1 MANRC
6 ERSWHKDWWCPDW
19 EPSDWDPSEW
29 FHIGRRFFRLGREL
43 TNVVVN
49 GRPAREIL
57 DFDEQCV
64 RCASWNVKWHT
75 VGLGFGGECLSCRAV
90 QPETSGREPKWR
102 TKPRERDNGVD
113 NPLSSQ

>member
-6 ERSWHKDWWCPDW
+6 ERSLHKDWWCPYW
-19 EPSDWDPSEW
+19 EPSDWDPIEW

-64 RCASWNVKWHT
+64 RCASWNVEWHT
-75 VGLGFGGECLSCRAV
+75 VGLGFGGECLSCRAI
-90 QPETSGREPKWR
+90 QP
-102 TKPRERDNGVD
+102 
-113 NPLSSQ
+113 